1 MLERSAVLPSLLA
14 SQVISIVPAA
24 VLLSGF
30 TQDGQSLL
38 VGINLGSLGTLIASM
53 PA

>member
-1 MLERSAVLPSLLA
+1 MLASLLT

-30 TQDGQSLL
+30 TQDSQSLL
-38 VGINLGSLGTLIASM
+38 VGINLGSLGTLIASL